1 MVSLQGTEPVG
12 ARSLLLLVF
21 LVPACIDSTQAAK
34 VGNEGDVVPTASG
47 AGDGDGSAAS
57 DAGDGDGSAA
67 SDSSD
72 EFLDAGRATDG
83 GHREGGLIARRLL
96 KAAPT
101 FEGNANPAV
110 PQVGIVSVTTLEESS
125 GNVTISGAG
134 EEWDVALDETAAVH
148 VKPIFGLRPATTYT
162 ATLLLQSASTS
173 VITEPVQWTTPALPE
188 QFPPIIASLSE
199 PERMEP
205 GMTLFNLRAPTGSM
219 VIVDHAGVVRWY
231 YYDRDRP
238 VKTDHRRLPNGNF
251 LFERGHRLVVEVDP
265 LGNVEAQWH
274 AARYPVE
281 LDIPSDSIAVDVE
294 SFHHEISIL
303 DSGNFLVLSTEQRT
317 VEAFP
322 TSYEDPAAPTE
333 SAVVI
338 GTVVVEFTPEG
349 EIVKRISLFDLLDPM
364 RIARGSLRDKWPET
378 FGEGVRAWSH
388 GNAVVYEDET
398 DSYYVSLRHQDAVVR
413 IDRST
418 EELVWIFGT
427 HANWR
432 QPWSELLLTPEG
444 DLTWPFHQHA
454 LELTPRGLGLYDN
467 GNYRAAAFEAVTE
480 PEYSRAV
487 IYDVDAVAMTVRE
500 VWSYGSPEGEDSFY
514 SSAMGDADWQ
524 GRSGNVLLT
533 NAIVEAGDGR
543 NAQLLE
549 ITPSGERVFQLD
561 VGDGTLAAIYRAQRL
576 PDIRY

>member
-1 MVSLQGTEPVG
+1 MVGLRLAVG
-12 ARSLLLLVF
+12 VGVRSLLVGVLLA
-21 LVPACIDSTQAAK
+21 PACIDSTHASK
-34 VGNEGDVVPTASG
+34 VGSEGNDVPTSSG
-47 AGDGDGSAAS
+47 AGEGDGSV
-57 DAGDGDGSAA
+57 A
-67 SDSSD
+67 SDSAD
-72 EFLDAGRATDG
+72 GLLDAGRATEG
-83 GHREGGLIARRLL
+83 GHWEGGFSARGLL
-96 KAAPT
+96 TAAPT

-110 PQVGIVSVTTLEESS
+110 PQVGVVSVSTLPETS
-125 GNVTISGAG
+125 GKVTISGAG
-134 EEWDVALDETAAVH
+134 EEWEVAFDETATLH
-148 VKPIFGLRPATTYT
+148 VKPIFGLRPDTTYT
-162 ATLLLQSASTS
+162 ATLLLESASAS
-173 VITEPVQWTTPALPE
+173 VITEPVQWTTPPLPE

-219 VIVDHAGVVRWY
+219 VIVDHAGIVRWY

-238 VKTDHRRLPNGNF
+238 VRTDHRRLSNGNF
-251 LFERGHRLVVEVDP
+251 LFEQGHRLVVEVDP
-265 LGNVEAQWH
+265 LGNVAAQWH

-281 LDIPSDSIAVDVE
+281 LDIPSDSIPVDVE

-303 DSGNFLVLSTEQRT
+303 DSGNLLVLSTEQRT

-333 SAVVI
+333 SARVI

-349 EIVKRISLFDLLDPM
+349 DIVKRISLFDLLDPT

-388 GNAVVYEDET
+388 GNAVVYEEET

-418 EELVWIFGT
+418 EELVWILGT

-432 QPWSELLLTPEG
+432 QPWSALLLAPEG

-467 GNYRAAAFEAVTE
+467 GNYRAAAFEVVTQ

-487 IYDVDAVAMTVRE
+487 IYDVDADAMTVRE
-500 VWSYGSPEGEDSFY
+500 VWSHGSPDGEDSFY

-524 GRSGNVLLT
+524 ARSGNVLLT

-549 ITPSGERVFQLD
+549 ITPTGERVFQLD
-561 VGDGTLAAIYRAQRL
+561 VGDGTSAAIYRAQRL